1 MILLIDVGNTNIV
14 MGVHN
19 GDKMISDF
27 RLSTDTKKTSDEM
40 SIAVLSLF
48 ELNNLDIDSIEGVII
63 SSVVPNIMY
72 SLENVVRKLFKIK
85 PIIVGAGIKTGINVK
100 TDNPKEVGADRIV
113 NAVSA
118 FDKYKHSLII
128 IDFGTATTL
137 CSIGDDGSYE
147 GGVICPGVKISSDAL
162 FERAAKLPRVELSK
176 PKHVIGKNTVNSM
189 QSGMVY
195 GYIGMVEYLVEKM
208 SEEMV
213 QKGYEKPRVI
223 ATGGLARLIN
233 SGTDIIEAIES
244 NLTLKGL
251 KIIYDKNRK

>member
-19 GDKMISDF
+19 GNKMISDF

-72 SLENVVRKLFKIK
+72 SLENVVRKLFNLR

-118 FDKYKHSLII
+118 YDKYKQSLII

-162 FERAAKLPRVELSK
+162 FEKAAKLPRVELSK
-176 PKHVIGKNTVNSM
+176 PKNVIGKNTINSM

-208 SEEMV
+208 SKEMIG
-213 QKGYEKPRVI
+213 KGYKKPYVI

-233 SGTDIIEAIES
+233 SGTDIIDAIES

-251 KIIYDKNRK
+251 KIIYDKNR